1 MADAARKANRNRR
14 RAHLRKR
21 KPTGDDDDEGEEVNV
36 VVSGREEKEAA
47 VNTFT
52 STRSAKGPTSSST
65 FEYGS
70 SGLAQRRTDMGATK
84 LLETETEFDRD
95 GRAQREKVLRT
106 STQEGGE
113 DAAGGDGKYKG
124 LLGYN
129 DYK

>member
-1 MADAARKANRNRR
+1 M
-14 RAHLRKR
+14 
-21 KPTGDDDDEGEEVNV
+21 NV

-113 DAAGGDGKYKG
+113 DGKYKG

>member
-1 MADAARKANRNRR
+1 
-14 RAHLRKR
+14 
-21 KPTGDDDDEGEEVNV
+21 
-36 VVSGREEKEAA
+36 
-47 VNTFT
+47 
-52 STRSAKGPTSSST
+52 
-65 FEYGS
+65 
-70 SGLAQRRTDMGATK
+70 MGATK